1 MQPQSQDVLIVGA
14 GPTGLV
20 LALSLL
26 KNGVR
31 VRIVDKATQHHV
43 LSKGAGV
50 MARIQEIEYFLG
62 VLSDVQAVG
71 MPPPMMLIYDPEDP
85 YKVMRKTSK
94 AEHVDPTP
102 QFPFSSGLLVN
113 QYLHE
118 DVLRSHVEAH
128 GGTIELGTELSG
140 LEQDENSVT
149 VQLTKE
155 LDGKQVQET
164 ASFDYVVGADGGHS
178 VVRKILGLQFI
189 GETYEEEQLFTADV
203 DLKGFEG
210 YGSHSFIINQ
220 NLFLAFRSTNI
231 PERYQIGL
239 SGHGVAEIA
248 QEWADAGH
256 EEFQSILRK
265 FTKRNDLELLKIHA
279 KLVWKYNSRMV
290 DHFQK
295 GRVFVAGDAAHAH
308 SPMGGQGM
316 TSSIQDSF
324 NLAWKLA
331 LVVKGYASPSLL
343 VSYEEE
349 RLPCIADMLLESSKL
364 HRLVYNEKGTTS
376 ANTEAGKEN
385 NAIAQKTI
393 DALGSAA
400 TPLSE
405 SEKKQGEVEE
415 KNSKDPQV
423 DKKYFRGRK
432 LFQLDLNYRW
442 SPIVFDERRPAV
454 SASSG
459 ESNNKERDAYG
470 KPDHDL
476 RAGDRAPDAPGL
488 VVLHKSSR
496 PIGKIGKVVEGA
508 EDGVIRLFDTFDP
521 TAHISLVF
529 SSDQSFIKAVQ
540 DVLKVLPDGLIRTVL
555 IVPQDASISSVG
567 EDVDLVLDDKE
578 GHAYKGYGIEKDAN
592 VVMIV
597 RPDAMIGAFAV
608 SLSGVERY
616 LNKVFVVATA

>member
-1 MQPQSQDVLIVGA
+1 MRVSLQVGA
-14 GPTGLV
+14 GPTGMV

-71 MPPPMMLIYDPEDP
+71 MPPPMILIYDPEDP
-85 YKVMRKTSK
+85 YKVKRETRK

-102 QFPFSSGLLVN
+102 QFPFNSALLVN

-118 DVLRSHVEAH
+118 DVLRSHVKAH
-128 GGTIELGTELSG
+128 GGITELGTELSG
-140 LEQDENSVT
+140 LEQDDNSVT

-155 LDGKQVQET
+155 VNGKQVQET
-164 ASFDYVVGADGGHS
+164 ASFAYVVGADGGRN
-178 VVRKILGLQFI
+178 VVRKLLGLQFI
-189 GETYEEEQLFTADV
+189 GETHEEEQLFTADV

-210 YGSHSFIINQ
+210 YGSHSFITKP
-220 NLFLAFRSTNI
+220 NLLLAFRSTNI

-256 EEFQSILRK
+256 DEFQSILRN

-316 TSSIQDSF
+316 TSGIQDSF

-331 LVVKGYASPSLL
+331 LVAKGYASPTLL
-343 VSYEEE
+343 TSYEEE
-349 RLPCIADMLLESSKL
+349 RLPCIADMLLESHKL
-364 HRLVYNEKGTTS
+364 HRLVYNEKGATS
-376 ANTEAGKEN
+376 SNTEPGKED
-385 NAIAQKTI
+385 NAIVQKTI
-393 DALGSAA
+393 DSLGSAA

-405 SEKKQGEVEE
+405 TEKKQNEVEE
-415 KNSKDPQV
+415 KDSNV
-423 DKKYFRGRK
+423 DQRYVRGRK

-442 SPIVFDERRPAV
+442 SPIMFDERRPAE
-454 SASSG
+454 SASDG
-459 ESNNKERDAYG
+459 EFDNKEKDAYG
-470 KPDHDL
+470 KPGHDL

-488 VVLHKSSR
+488 VVLHKAS
-496 PIGKIGKVVEGA
+496 PPVGKIGKVAEGGEGA
-508 EDGVIRLFDTFDP
+508 VLGLFDIFDP
-521 TAHISLVF
+521 TAHIALLF
-529 SSDQSFIKAVQ
+529 SSDQSFVKSAQ
-540 DVLKVLPDGLIRTVL
+540 NMLRVLPEGLISTVV
-555 IVPQDASISSVG
+555 IVPKDSTSAVG
-567 EDVDLVLDDKE
+567 KDVVDVVLADKE
-578 GHAYKGYGIEKDAN
+578 GHAYKGYGIEKDAT
-592 VVMIV
+592 VVVIV
-597 RPDAMIGAFAV
+597 RPDAMVGAFAV
-608 SLSGVERY
+608 SSAGVERY
-616 LNKVFVVATA
+616 LTKVFAVGTA

>member
-1 MQPQSQDVLIVGA
+1 MQHQPQDVLIVGA

-43 LSKGAGV
+43 LSRGAGV
-50 MARIQEIEYFLG
+50 QPRIQEIEYFLG
-62 VLSDVQAVG
+62 VLNDVQAVG
-71 MPPPMMLIYDPEDP
+71 TPDPMMLIYDPEDP
-85 YKVMRKTSK
+85 YKVKHETMFL
-94 AEHVDPTP
+94 EHVDPTP
-102 QFPFSSGLLVN
+102 QFPITSGLMVN

-118 DVLRSHVEAH
+118 GVLRSHVKAH

-149 VQLTKE
+149 VHLTKE
-155 LDGKQVQET
+155 FDGKQVQET
-164 ASFDYVVGADGGHS
+164 ASFAYVVGADGGRS
-178 VVRKILGLQFI
+178 VVRKVLGLQFI
-189 GETYEEEQLFTADV
+189 GETHEEEQLFTADV
-203 DLKGFEG
+203 DLKGIEG
-210 YGSHSFIINQ
+210 QGLHSFVISPDS
-220 NLFLAFRSTNI
+220 LVVFRSTNI
-231 PERYQIGL
+231 PERYQILL
-239 SGHGVAEIA
+239 SGHGAAETV

-265 FTKRNDLELLKIHA
+265 LSKRNDLELLNIHG
-279 KLVWKYNSRMV
+279 KLVWKYNARMV

-331 LVVKGYASPSLL
+331 LVVKGYASPTLL
-343 VSYEEE
+343 TSYEEE
-349 RLPCIADMLLESSKL
+349 RLPCIADMLLESHKL
-364 HRLVYNEKGTTS
+364 HRLVYSEKGATS
-376 ANTEAGKEN
+376 SNTEPGKEN
-385 NAIAQKTI
+385 NAIVQNTI

-405 SEKKQGEVEE
+405 SENKQNE
-415 KNSKDPQV
+415 KNSNDSQL
-423 DKKYFRGRK
+423 DQRFFRGRK

-442 SPIVFDERRPAV
+442 SPIVFDERRPVV

-459 ESNNKERDAYG
+459 ESDRKEKDAYG
-470 KPDHDL
+470 KPGHDL

-488 VVLHKSSR
+488 VILHKASH
-496 PIGKIGKVVEGA
+496 PVGKIGNVADSEEG
-508 EDGVIRLFDTFDP
+508 DVIRLFDTFDP
-521 TAHISLVF
+521 TVHIALLF
-529 SSDQSFIKAVQ
+529 SSDQFFIKTVQ
-540 DVLKVLPDGLIRTVL
+540 DVLKILPEGLIRAAV
-555 IVPQDASISSVG
+555 IVPKDSSSAVG
-567 EDVDLVLDDKE
+567 KDVDVVLADKE

-592 VVMIV
+592 VVVIV

-608 SLSGVERY
+608 SSGGVERY
-616 LNKVFVVATA
+616 LTKVFTIGTA